1 MRLRV
6 FLFCLRKFLFRLR
19 VFSNFI
25 ADVHPNLHILSK
37 NEVPEDVTQV
47 FLKPLIMM
55 VCQLK
60 NKNNKLAQSKNCVYL
75 HQILVLVSSLLEV
88 MSEKGIR

>member
-6 FLFCLRKFLFRLR
+6 FSFCFRKFLFRLR

-37 NEVPEDVTQV
+37 NEVPEDVAQ
-47 FLKPLIMM
+47 FLLKLLSTKDN
-55 VCQLK
+55 QLK
-60 NKNNKLAQSKNCVYL
+60 NIRKSYAVKKLR
-75 HQILVLVSSLLEV
+75 IFVLGLSVSFL
-88 MSEKGIR
+88 